1 MTESQLRQAIVDI
14 MRSWLGWSEAN
25 GKYKAIIDLY
35 NTQDPL
41 PVGYRVKYTDEWCA
55 TCVSAAGIQAGLE
68 DIIFLECSCPRMIRL
83 YQEHGRWMENDAYV
97 PQPGDIIMYDWQDT
111 GVSDNLGSA
120 DHVGIVGEVNGTTM
134 TIIEGN
140 KGASVA
146 TRSLQVNGKYIR
158 GYCLPDYASKA
169 TEEDIMT
176 YEQWKNYMEQY
187 KAELAQAEASD
198 WAVQED
204 VLNRA
209 VKAGISDGTR
219 PKSDITREECMA
231 IVLRA
236 GNFNK

>member
-25 GKYKAIIDLY
+25 GKYRAIIDLY

-41 PVGYRVKYTDEWCA
+41 PVGYKVKYTDEWCA

-68 DIIFLECSCPRMIRL
+68 DIIFPECSCPRMIRL

-120 DHVGIVGEVNGTTM
+120 DHVGIVAEVDGNIM

-209 VKAGISDGTR
+209 VKTGISDGTR

-236 GNFNK
+236 MGTK

>member
-1 MTESQLRQAIVDI
+1 MTENQLRQKLVDT
-14 MRSWLGWSEAN
+14 MRGWLGWSEAN

-35 NTQDPL
+35 NAQQPL
-41 PVGYRVKYTDEWCA
+41 PVGYKVKYTDEWCA
-55 TCVSAAGIQAGLE
+55 TAVSAAGIEAGLS
-68 DIIFLECSCPRMIRL
+68 DIILPECSCPRMIKL
-83 YQEHGRWMENDAYV
+83 YQAKGLWMENDAYV
-97 PQPGDIIMYDWQDT
+97 PKPGDIIMYDWQDS
-111 GVSDNLGSA
+111 GSGDNLGSA

-146 TRSLQVNGKYIR
+146 TRSLQVNGNYIR

-187 KAELAQAEASD
+187 KAEQAQAEASD